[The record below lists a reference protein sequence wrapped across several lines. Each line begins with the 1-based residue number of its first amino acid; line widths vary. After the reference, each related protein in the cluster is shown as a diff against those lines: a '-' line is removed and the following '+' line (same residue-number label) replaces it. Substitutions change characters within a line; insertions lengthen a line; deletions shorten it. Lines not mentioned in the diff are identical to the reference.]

1 MTGEP
6 NVVRTPAVLLR
17 SLMAVGTPS
26 SGGRWPPPRRS
37 SSARAAAASA
47 RSGVTVMNAPSVA
60 SSAAMRASACSTR
73 SVGLTSPAHTAAACS
88 SADRSCSRVTD
99 ADARPAGRCVRQC
112 GVDLTRDAAA
122 VLDASDP
129 LAGFRSRFAGTE
141 DDGGDGLLYLDGNS
155 LGRLPRDTPAALT
168 RVVEEQWGRG
178 LISSWASWIGEATRI
193 GDVLADGVLGA
204 RAGEVLVGDSTSVNL
219 YKLLVAAVGA
229 RPGRDV
235 LVCTADDFPTDRYI
249 VAGAAEASGMTV
261 REVPAD
267 IDEGLDP
274 AVLAAALDERVAV
287 VVLSH
292 VAYRSGALA
301 DLAAVT
307 RQARD
312 AGALVLWDLSHSV
325 GAVPVELAAAGA
337 DLAIGCTYK
346 YLNGGPGAP
355 AFLYVRRELQEEL
368 RSPIR
373 GWFGH
378 RDQFAMGPTYEP
390 AGGIERFGVG
400 TPPVLATA
408 AVEVGARLVAEAGVP
423 RLAGEGRALTGL
435 AGGPGGARLG
445 PPDLVPPPPPDPAR
459 RGSHVT
465 FHHPA
470 AWQLTQALIDSGV
483 VPDFRTP
490 DRVRLGPAPL
500 YTRFVDVW
508 DGMDRFRA
516 LLEDA
521 SFERY
526 PAERAR
532 VT

>member
-1 MTGEP
+1 M
-6 NVVRTPAVLLR
+6 
-17 SLMAVGTPS
+17 
-26 SGGRWPPPRRS
+26 
-37 SSARAAAASA
+37 
-47 RSGVTVMNAPSVA
+47 
-60 SSAAMRASACSTR
+60 
-73 SVGLTSPAHTAAACS
+73 
-88 SADRSCSRVTD
+88 
-99 ADARPAGRCVRQC
+99 
-112 GVDLTRDAAA
+112 DLTRDAAA
-122 VLDASDP
+122 ALDASDP
-129 LAGFRSRFAGTE
+129 LAGFRSRFTGTE

-178 LISSWASWIGEATRI
+178 LIGSWASWIGEATRI

-204 RAGEVLVGDSTSVNL
+204 CPGEVLVGDSTSVNL
-219 YKLLVAAVGA
+219 YKLLVAAIGA

-235 LVCTADDFPTDRYI
+235 VVCTADDFPTDRYI
-249 VAGAAEASGMTV
+249 VAGVAEAQGMTV
-261 REVPAD
+261 RELPAD

-274 AVLAAALDERVAV
+274 ATLAAALDERVAV

-292 VAYRSGALA
+292 VAYRSGAKA
-301 DLAAVT
+301 DLAAIT

-312 AGALVLWDLSHSV
+312 VGALVLWDLSHSV
-325 GAVPVELAAAGA
+325 GSVPVELAAAEA
-337 DLAIGCTYK
+337 DLAVGCTYK
-346 YLNGGPGAP
+346 YLNGGPGSP
-355 AFLYVRRELQEEL
+355 AFLYVRRELQDEL

-378 RDQFAMGPTYEP
+378 RDQFAMGPAYEP
-390 AGGIERFGVG
+390 AAGIERFGVG
-400 TPPVLATA
+400 TPPVLASA
-408 AVEVGARLVAEAGVP
+408 AVEVGARLVAEAGIG
-423 RLAGEGRALTGL
+423 RLAENGSALTDL
-435 AGGPGGARLG
+435 AIALG
-445 PPDLVPPPPPDPAR
+445 DEWLAPHGVTLASPREAAR

-465 FHHPA
+465 FFHPA
-470 AWQLTQALIDSGV
+470 AWQVTQALIDNGV

-516 LLEDA
+516 LLEDG